1 MISVERP
8 LSLDSITQ
16 MIASILS
23 KKIAAG
29 STHLILDIPIGPSAK
44 VKTMPDAQRLRKLFE
59 YVASRMHLKLEVVI
73 TDGRQ
78 PIGQGIGPMLE
89 ARDVMRVLENDPRA
103 PQDLRH
109 KSLYLAGRMIEFDP
123 DVRGGDGY
131 AIARD
136 ILESGRALARM
147 HAIIEAQGAKGFK
160 HDNFV
165 LGKLSHEVV
174 TERDGMV
181 IGIDNLQIAKIARL
195 AGAPKVTNAG
205 VDVMHKLGDKVKRGD
220 TLYTIY
226 AEYPS
231 DLLFAM
237 QQCEKGSGYTIGD
250 ETEIPHS
257 YLEF

>member
-1 MISVERP
+1 
-8 LSLDSITQ
+8 
-16 MIASILS
+16 
-23 KKIAAG
+23 
-29 STHLILDIPIGPSAK
+29 LILDIPIGPLAK

-73 TDGRQ
+73 THGRQ

-89 ARDVMRVLENDPRA
+89 ARDVMRVPENDPRA

-147 HAIIEAQGAKGFK
+147 HAIIEAQGAKSFK
-160 HDNFV
+160 HDDFM
-165 LGKLSHEVV
+165 LGKLSHEVIA
-174 TERDGMV
+174 ERDGMV
-181 IGIDNLQIAKIARL
+181 VGIDNLQIAKIARL
-195 AGAPKVTNAG
+195 AGAPKVPNAG
-205 VDVMHKLGDKVKRGD
+205 VDVMRKLADKVKRGE

-226 AEYPS
+226 AGYPS
-231 DLLFAM
+231 DLLFAI
-237 QQCEKGSGYTIGD
+237 QQCDKGSGYTVGD
-250 ETEIPHS
+250 ETEVPHS